1 MPPRKITLG
10 DYTVKSL
17 KWCIG
22 NALFA
27 FFLIILLQVANW
39 MSVDNTFNIKIHDMV
54 QDGVIEFVCCAIVGA
69 VMVEFWVAGFSYT
82 TNEILLIF
90 VTPIVMHAL
99 LALEYILMLLHVAA
113 KESFT
118 TNSWTCKIVITFS
131 AIYCILGKTN
141 YYIRE
146 DERYEKQRIQH
157 HH

>member
-1 MPPRKITLG
+1 MPPRKITLW
-10 DYTVKSL
+10 DYTAKSL

-27 FFLIILLQVANW
+27 FFLIIILQIADW
-39 MSVDNTFNIKIHDMV
+39 MSTSNTFNIKIHDMV
-54 QDGVIEFVCCAIVGA
+54 QDGAIEFICCAIVGA
-69 VMVEFWVAGFSYT
+69 VMVEFLVARFSYT
-82 TNEILLIF
+82 TNEIFLLF
-90 VTPIVMHAL
+90 AAPIAMHSL
-99 LALEYILMLLHVAA
+99 LALEYILMQLHFAA

-131 AIYCILGKTN
+131 AIYCILGKAN

-146 DERYEKQRIQH
+146 DERNEKQRIQH